1 MCTPTSSGTTH
12 GRASRREEVTD
23 VGTYILL
30 SRVTDSGAATVKDH
44 PERIKEV
51 NQEIEKFGAKVIHQ
65 YATVGAFD
73 FVSVVEAPDLAA
85 ITRVSVELGSRGSVK
100 IQTLSA
106 LTIDEFVEAMK
117 QDRR

>member
-1 MCTPTSSGTTH
+1 M
-12 GRASRREEVTD
+12 
-23 VGTYILL
+23 GTYILL
-30 SRVTDSGAATVKDH
+30 SRVTDSGAATVKEH

-51 NQEIEKFGAKVIHQ
+51 NKEIEKFGARVLHQ

-85 ITRVSVELGSRGSVK
+85 ITRVSVELGSRGSIK

-106 LTIDEFVEAMK
+106 LPIDDFIKAMK
-117 QDRR
+117 

>member
-1 MCTPTSSGTTH
+1 M
-12 GRASRREEVTD
+12 
-23 VGTYILL
+23 GTYILL

-51 NQEIEKFGAKVIHQ
+51 NKEIEKFGARVLHQ

-73 FVSVVEAPDLAA
+73 FVSIVEAPNLAS
-85 ITRVSVELGSRGSVK
+85 IIRVSVELGSRGSIK

-106 LTIDEFVEAMK
+106 LPIDDFIKAMK
-117 QDRR
+117 

>member
-1 MCTPTSSGTTH
+1 M
-12 GRASRREEVTD
+12 
-23 VGTYILL
+23 GTYILL

-51 NQEIEKFGAKVIHQ
+51 NKEIEKFGARVLHQ

-85 ITRVSVELGSRGSVK
+85 ITRVSVELGSRGSIK

-106 LTIDEFVEAMK
+106 LPIDDFIQAMK
-117 QDRR
+117 